1 MSLPL
6 AVILRQKRDIFICL
20 LIKYLLFFGLIY
32 MIPSCFKDY
41 CAEASTIE
49 HLFEKKAEVNCLLG
63 FAI

>member
-6 AVILRQKRDIFICL
+6 ALILKQKDLFICL
-20 LIKYLLFFGLIY
+20 LIYFFGLKY

-49 HLFEKKAEVNCLLG
+49 HLF
-63 FAI
+63 

>member
-49 HLFEKKAEVNCLLG
+49 HLF
-63 FAI
+63 